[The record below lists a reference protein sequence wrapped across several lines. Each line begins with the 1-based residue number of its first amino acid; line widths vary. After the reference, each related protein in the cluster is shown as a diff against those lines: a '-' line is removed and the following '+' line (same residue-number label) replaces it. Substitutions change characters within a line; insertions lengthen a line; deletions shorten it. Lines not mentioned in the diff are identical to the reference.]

1 MLKIV
6 ATCLVIVAASAWVG
20 ATTNQGCRHTRTAF
34 TKLSYSD
41 IRDMRRTIA
50 ILPNKVTMRPPDSL
64 SVPINGREEMPD
76 PAALV
81 ANRQTIAARYVDTSV
96 ADDSSLARGERMFNR
111 LCVPCHG
118 PAMQGNGP
126 VAARFMPPPDLLGAQ
141 TRGRTDGYIYTYIRF
156 GGAIMP
162 KYGHAL
168 TVGQSWDVIH
178 FLRQRQKVSP
188 R

>member
-1 MLKIV
+1 MLKIA

-20 ATTNQGCRHTRTAF
+20 ATTNQGCRDTRTAF
-34 TKLSYSD
+34 TKLTYSD
-41 IRDMRRTIA
+41 IRDMRRSVA

-64 SVPINGREEMPD
+64 SVPISGREELPD
-76 PAALV
+76 PNALL
-81 ANRQTIAARYVDTSV
+81 ANRQTMAERYVDSTA
-96 ADDSSLARGERMFNR
+96 ADDSSLARGERMFQR

-118 PAMQGNGP
+118 PQLQGNGP
-126 VAARFMPPPDLLGAQ
+126 VAAKFMPPPDLLGAT

-168 TVGQSWDVIH
+168 TEAQTWDVIH
-178 FLRQRQKVSP
+178 YVRHQQKVSP